1 VGFFYAWTFD
11 ISDAFGAA
19 FFMDEGAENEPD

>member
-19 FFMDEGAENEPD
+19 FFMDEGAENDPD